1 MANINQ
7 FTSQSGWVNAY
18 SISVPTITT
27 AVPDLVEINYIANN
41 LIVNSLYNF
50 ESILGK
56 ELKPLQDGIYLVNL
70 CLSTKGATSDV
81 LNISCKYDDVFSK
94 SKLIYSN
101 NHGEMTNVNFGTII
115 KVTAKDNGYSSFRFF
130 LSNTGR
136 SREELFFTTFNL
148 SIIKLY

>member
-1 MANINQ
+1 MFLNIEPDSDNKSWE
-7 FTSQSGWVNAY
+7 THPTYKNAIRNSDCGLDIPTPEDVIVPSG
-18 SISVPTITT
+18 
-27 AVPDLVEINYIANN
+27 EC
-41 LIVNSLYNF
+41 
-50 ESILGK
+50 G
-56 ELKPLQDGIYLVNL
+56 YLVNL

-136 SREELFFTTFNL
+136 SREELIFTTFNL